1 MTSFERLKKIFPCTI
16 KFPPLK
22 KTVSEW
28 TEGSKPTVT
37 EMKRCSHRKVKA
49 EEARSLPLTV
59 TAPDRDS
66 SGPCQLGAGGEAWQV
81 FLARPV
87 ITGEEGRPHACAEP
101 FRAVLWSLRK
111 CLRGTKGR
119 NITSVASVCEQAR
132 IKNVISFEFLF
143 SIKFM

>member
-59 TAPDRDS
+59 TAPGRAS
-66 SGPCQLGAGGEAWQV
+66 WAPVE
-81 FLARPV
+81 RP
-87 ITGEEGRPHACAEP
+87 GRS
-101 FRAVLWSLRK
+101 SLRSQSSQERK
-111 CLRGTKGR
+111 AGLMPVLSHSEQFSGACG
-119 NITSVASVCEQAR
+119 SVSEAQRAETLPAWLQSVN
-132 IKNVISFEFLF
+132 KLG
-143 SIKFM
+143 